1 MNGTCMLHGRALYS
15 CQKEL
20 TLQLSALQE
29 TLDAVEAENAEKQ
42 QLGTGK
48 NYDRSLP

>member
-1 MNGTCMLHGRALYS
+1 MNATCMQHSPALYS
-15 CQKEL
+15 RQEEP
-20 TLQLSALQE
+20 TLQLSAVQE